1 MQITKFLKDLV
12 SNPDNSGSTKR
23 TAGWIVLLATLVL
36 VFVFPTHAAYEF
48 SVGALLT
55 FAGGLFGLSSYDY
68 QTFMKKDENKLT

>member
-1 MQITKFLKDLV
+1 M
-12 SNPDNSGSTKR
+12 
-23 TAGWIVLLATLVL
+23 VLIATLVL
-36 VFVFPTHAAYEF
+36 VFVFPSHAAYEF